1 MDKENKFNTERTRTM
16 FLCAIAG
23 FLGAHEFYQKKYFKG
38 ALFIFFGTLGLFST
52 SMPQLPFLIFCL
64 PIVFL
69 ASFISQIRLVVN
81 KKNTDAEFCLGIFF
95 LCLSL
100 VGLMFRPNVYN
111 TSETVTIET
120 KNSKTVKT
128 KSFKL

>member
-16 FLCAIAG
+16 LLCAIAG

-38 ALFIFFGTLGLFST
+38 TLFIFFGTLGLFGA
-52 SMPQLPFLIFCL
+52 SMHQLSFLIFCL
-64 PIVFL
+64 PIVFI
-69 ASFISQIRLVVN
+69 ASFISQIRLIIN
-81 KKNTDAEFCLGIFF
+81 KKNTDFEFCLGILF
-95 LCLSL
+95 LLLQFGSLSFSP
-100 VGLMFRPNVYN
+100 VVYD